1 VSRYNGGVVKKN
13 FYENPLPREWAEAIA
28 ALEHDPE
35 HQRQAAQRRASLD
48 YIRDHLS
55 ELRKDHLNRWVAVLN
70 ARVVVEGDTLEQVVA
85 ELERRRV
92 PLGSVAT
99 QFVYPEDTEFIL

>member
-1 VSRYNGGVVKKN
+1 M
-13 FYENPLPREWAEAIA
+13 
-28 ALEHDPE
+28 EHDPE

-55 ELRKDHLNRWVAVLN
+55 KLRKDHLNRWVAVLN

-99 QFVYPEDTEFIL
+99 RFVYPEDTEFIL